1 MVREKI
7 ENHCSFTDDSGGLF
21 TVMDTG
27 FISNPA
33 AIQSTAMQ
41 NNLKL
46 AGFISLG
53 SLIIIQTEAII
64 EH

>member
-1 MVREKI
+1 M
-7 ENHCSFTDDSGGLF
+7 NHCVVTDESGGLL
-21 TVMDTG
+21 TVRDTG

-33 AIQSTAMQ
+33 AIQSTAIQ

-46 AGFISLG
+46 AGFISLKT
-53 SLIIIQTEAII
+53 LIIIRMEVII